1 MTITHEEAANG
12 IFYRFRRYSGDALAT
27 MTPEDAEVYRRES
40 LLSILGR
47 HYPGTAAEEFT
58 VILAAVFPDAHERA
72 ATVDEVVAFAATLK
86 AALPSSTPVFFEH
99 D

>member
-1 MTITHEEAANG
+1 MTITHEEAAKG
-12 IFYRFRRYSGDALAT
+12 IFYRLRRYSGDALAT
-27 MTPEDAEVYRRES
+27 MTSEDAEVYRRES

-58 VILAAVFPDAHERA
+58 VILTAVFPEAHERA
-72 ATVDEVVAFAATLK
+72 ATVEEVAAFAATLK
-86 AALPSSTPVFFEH
+86 VALPSLTPFLCEH